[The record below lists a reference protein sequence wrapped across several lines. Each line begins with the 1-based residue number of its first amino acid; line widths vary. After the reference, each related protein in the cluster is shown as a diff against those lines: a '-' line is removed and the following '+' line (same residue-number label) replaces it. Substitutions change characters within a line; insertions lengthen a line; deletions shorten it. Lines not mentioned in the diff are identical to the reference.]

1 MNSGAQRP
9 SETSA
14 VDVTIVPWSVSTA
27 RTRPPAMSMPVAR
40 VEPMNVAPRA
50 SARSC
55 SAWQMLAPL
64 AMPSLGT

>member
-9 SETSA
+9 RQTSA
-14 VDVTIVPWSVSTA
+14 VDVTMLPWSVSTA
-27 RTRPPAMSMPVAR
+27 RTRPPAMSIPVAS
-40 VEPMNVAPRA
+40 VLPMNVAPRA

-55 SAWQMLAPL
+55 SARQMLAAL

>member
-9 SETSA
+9 RQTSA
-14 VDVTIVPWSVSTA
+14 VDVTMAPWSVSTA

-40 VEPMNVAPRA
+40 VVPMNVAPRA

-55 SAWQMLAPL
+55 SAWQMLAPF